1 MTSYT
6 NEIVHQRKRQI
17 CIWGKT
23 FHITPS
29 TPETREQLVTP
40 RLCERSLAGG
50 QQISTI
56 LPKKHSL
63 PLAAKERHRTKS
75 LPPALAGVRLLSDV
89 RLHLHRMH
97 HKKHHFKL
105 KYVHNH
111 YSINLTTLSWKKAIY
126 HYKIVLLA
134 NKPTST
140 DCLPKRHL
148 FHSPIVLLYK
158 ISIKFPTRTINIIT
172 STRWLSFKFSH
183 LYL

>member
-1 MTSYT
+1 MT
-6 NEIVHQRKRQI
+6 
-17 CIWGKT
+17 
-23 FHITPS
+23 
-29 TPETREQLVTP
+29 L
-40 RLCERSLAGG
+40 RLCERSLAGN
-50 QQISTI
+50 QQSCTI
-56 LPKKHSL
+56 PTKKHYL
-63 PLAAKERHRTKS
+63 PLVAKDGTLPTT
-75 LPPALAGVRLLSDV
+75 LPPALAGVRMLSDV
-89 RLHLHRMH
+89 RLHLHWMH

-158 ISIKFPTRTINIIT
+158 ISIKFPTGTINIIT